1 MAAPQPAGM
10 RAATRNKN
18 QEATMN
24 PSGQLAGKVCV
35 VTGGAGSIGLAS
47 ARLFVAEGACVML
60 ADLDADA
67 LRLAAREL
75 GDERADFL
83 VTDVRDS
90 SQVRELFERTTQR
103 FGAIDVIFSNAGTV
117 GPIAALAEY
126 PEEEFDRVLAVHV
139 RGAFLCCKHG
149 IARMR
154 DGGSVI
160 ITSSVVGVRGDPG
173 AYAYITAKH
182 AQVGLMRSVAKEAAA
197 RSIRVNTI
205 HPGPVANAFQQRVES
220 SLSEV
225 MQRDAGEFFDQI
237 IPLGRHARPQ
247 EIARSV
253 LYLAS
258 EQSSFVTGSLLMVDG
273 GMTA

>member
-1 MAAPQPAGM
+1 
-10 RAATRNKN
+10 
-18 QEATMN
+18 MN
-24 PSGQLAGKVCV
+24 PSGLLDGKVCV
-35 VTGGAGSIGLAS
+35 ITGGAGSIGLAS
-47 ARLFVAEGACVML
+47 ARRFVAEGAQVML
-60 ADLDADA
+60 ADLDAQA
-67 LRLAAREL
+67 LRRAVEEL
-75 GDERADFL
+75 GADKAAFH
-83 VTDVRDS
+83 VTDVCDS
-90 SQVRELFERTTQR
+90 AQVRALFEAAVER
-103 FGAIDVIFSNAGTV
+103 FGGIDVVFSNAGTV
-117 GPIAALAEY
+117 GPIAPLADY
-126 PEEEFDRVLAVHV
+126 PEDDFDRVLAVHV

-197 RSIRVNTI
+197 RRIRVNTI

-237 IPLGRHARPQ
+237 IPLGRHAQPD

-258 EQSSFVTGSLLMVDG
+258 EQSSFVTGSVLMVDG